1 MRRGEK
7 EIKEKE
13 AIESIIRRSLVCR
26 LGLADADQPYVV
38 PLCFGY
44 ENSTIYFHGALE
56 GRRIDIIRKNANVCC
71 EFEAEAEVMPA
82 EEVCQWAVK
91 YQSVI
96 AFGKAAVVE
105 STEGKTRA
113 LAVIM
118 RQYSNEE
125 FQFPRDT
132 VEKTAVIK
140 VDIESMTGK
149 QSGQAL

>member
-13 AIESIIRRSLVCR
+13 AMESIIRRSLICR
-26 LGLADADQPYVV
+26 LGLADGDQPYVV
-38 PLCFGY
+38 PLCFGH
-44 ENSTIYFHGALE
+44 EDNTIYFHGALQ
-56 GRRIDIIRKNANVCC
+56 GRKIDIIRKNTNVCC

-82 EEVCQWAVK
+82 EEGCQWSVK

-96 AFGKAAVVE
+96 VFGKATVVE
-105 STEGKTRA
+105 SIEEKIRA
-113 LAVIM
+113 LAVIL

-132 VEKTAVIK
+132 VERIAVIK

-149 QSGQAL
+149 QSG

>member
-1 MRRGEK
+1 LRRGER
-7 EIKEKE
+7 EIREKQ

-26 LGLADADQPYVV
+26 LGLADGDQPYVV

-56 GRRIDIIRKNANVCC
+56 GRKIDIIRKNPNVCC
-71 EFEAEAEVMPA
+71 EFEAKVEVTPA
-82 EEVCQWAVK
+82 EEGCRWGVK

-96 AFGKAAVVE
+96 GFGKAAFVE

-132 VEKTAVIK
+132 VEKTTVIK
-140 VDIESMTGK
+140 VAIESMTGK
-149 QSGQAL
+149 ESG